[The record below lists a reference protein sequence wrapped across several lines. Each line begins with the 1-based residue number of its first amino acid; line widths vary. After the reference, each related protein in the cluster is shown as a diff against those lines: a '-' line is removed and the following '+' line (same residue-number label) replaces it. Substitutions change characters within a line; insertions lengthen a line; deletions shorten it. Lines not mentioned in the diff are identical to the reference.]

1 MSLGCCG
8 CSGSSSP
15 SSSGSGGGGPGGK
28 GGCEVYVVGG
38 GVSGVG
44 VGSEPPPAESG
55 KSMGGGVAAMS
66 AEVDAPRAGER
77 GVPAEPVEVRDERR
91 SKEREAEG

>member
-1 MSLGCCG
+1 M
-8 CSGSSSP
+8 
-15 SSSGSGGGGPGGK
+15 
-28 GGCEVYVVGG
+28 YVVGG